1 MQIITVDESKC
12 VGCNACVRV
21 CPVHANTTRIKDG
34 TTDEFIT
41 GIVPEAC
48 INCGECVKACNHH
61 ARDYKDDFEEF
72 RRRFESKE
80 KMILIVAPAIRT
92 SFPFGDWKSVLSW
105 LRKEGNVEIYDV
117 GYGADICTFMH
128 NKYMEM
134 HQGKKIITQP
144 CPAVVNYM
152 EKYKPNL
159 LKNLSPVMSPVGC
172 LAVWLKKYKHKNE
185 PMFMLSPCI
194 AKTSEARREKSFD
207 FNVTFKS
214 LEDYLKKKRVSIEY
228 KQSFDFDALEGGI
241 GRMYPMPGGLKA
253 TMQMLNTGLVIRNA
267 EGPTTVYDAI
277 ARYSTTE
284 EDRRPD
290 ILDVLNCQYG
300 CNHGTAPAGG
310 VANLAEVEQI
320 MDDITAKSI
329 KENQGGFLGIG
340 KMKRFKEFE
349 KTLDFDDFLVS
360 YSDKSIHRKIP
371 TIDEINEVFNSMYKT
386 TLESHSVNCGA
397 CGYKNCNEMAYA
409 IYQGLNVKENC
420 VYYLKQSLKDN
431 YSKLKS
437 MYDTCLKELQKIA
450 DISVHIDNAH
460 NNVINN
466 SSDINSKAT
475 ELYHNLER
483 LKKFSENCAMYF
495 KNKSISTL
503 TADDFNKIQIFI
515 NTISEMSDTFIT
527 MSGSFEKDS
536 GSIKISADELS
547 ISVKELVGI
556 SNSMKNLIK
565 G

>member
-1 MQIITVDESKC
+1 MQIITVDESRC

-21 CPVHANTTRIKDG
+21 CPVHANTTRIKEG

-48 INCGECVKACNHH
+48 INCGECVKACNHY
-61 ARDYKDDFEEF
+61 ARDYNDDFEEF
-72 RRRFESKE
+72 RKRFEARE

-92 SFPFGDWKSVLSW
+92 SFAFGEWKGVLSW
-105 LRKEGNVEIYDV
+105 LRREGNVEIYDV
-117 GYGADICTFMH
+117 GFGADICTFMH
-128 NKYMEM
+128 NKYMEA
-134 HQGKKIITQP
+134 HPGRKIITQP

-172 LAVWLKKYKHKNE
+172 LAVWLKKYKHKRE

-194 AKTSEARREKSFD
+194 AKTSEARREESFD
-207 FNVTFKS
+207 FNVTFKN
-214 LEDYLKKKRVSIEY
+214 LEAYLKRKRADTEFNVSFE
-228 KQSFDFDALEGGI
+228 FDALEGGI

-253 TMQMLNTGLVIRNA
+253 TMQMLNGGLVIRNA

-277 ARYSTTE
+277 ARYGATE

-300 CNHGTAPAGG
+300 CNHGTAPAGE
-310 VANLAEVEQI
+310 VANLSEVEQI
-320 MDDITAKSI
+320 MDDITARSI

-349 KTLDFDDFLVS
+349 KTLNLDDFLVS
-360 YSDKSIHRKIP
+360 YSDKSIQRKTP
-371 TIDEINEVFNSMYKT
+371 TFEELNEIFNSMYKT
-386 TLESHSVNCGA
+386 TPESHIVNCGA

-409 IYQGLNVKENC
+409 IYHGLNVKENC
-420 VYYLKQSLKDN
+420 VYYLKQSLKNN

-437 MYDTCLKELQKIA
+437 MYDACLEELQKIG
-450 DISVHIDNAH
+450 DISMRIDNAH
-460 NNVINN
+460 NSVLSN
-466 SSDINSKAT
+466 SSDINNKAG
-475 ELYHNLER
+475 ELCSNLAR
-483 LKKFSENCAMYF
+483 LKKFSENCANYF
-495 KNKSISTL
+495 MSKSADTL
-503 TADDFNKIQIFI
+503 TQDDFNKIQVFI
-515 NTISEMSDTFIT
+515 NTISEMANTYIS
-527 MSGSFEKDS
+527 MSSSFEKES
-536 GSIKISADELS
+536 GYIKVSADELS
-547 ISVKELVGI
+547 ISVRELVDI
-556 SNSMKNLIK
+556 STSMKNLIE